1 MTIGESP
8 VQHAVA
14 RTRLLVGGCVGL
26 LVLVT
31 MLAVT
36 PWQVAVL
43 ASWDATAAVIVVW
56 VLAVVWRKDSE
67 ATRRL
72 AVREDDS
79 RAAAELLLLFAAV
92 ASLVGIGLG
101 LVKAGHE
108 HGGAKAAI
116 TAIAVLSV
124 VLSWAVVNVVY
135 ALRYAHIYYS
145 AGGQGID
152 FNEEGDPDYRDFAY
166 MTVTIGM
173 TYQISDTDVKSKS
186 IRRTVT
192 GHALLSYLFGT
203 GVVAMMINVVAGLL
217 R

>member
-8 VQHAVA
+8 VRHAVA
-14 RTRLLVGGCVGL
+14 RTRLLVAGCVGL
-26 LVLVT
+26 VVFVT
-31 MLAVT
+31 TLTVT

-43 ASWDATAAVIVVW
+43 VSWDVTAAIEVVW
-56 VLAVVWRKDSE
+56 VLVVVWRKDSE
-67 ATRRL
+67 ETRRL
-72 AVREDDS
+72 AMREDDS

-92 ASLVGIGLG
+92 ASLVGIALG

-108 HGGAKAAI
+108 HGSAKAAI

-124 VLSWAVVNVVY
+124 VLSWAVVNLVY
-135 ALRYAHIYYS
+135 ALRYAHLYYS
-145 AGGQGID
+145 QGGGID
-152 FNEEGDPDYRDFAY
+152 FNESGDPDYRDFAY

-173 TYQISDTDVKSKS
+173 TYQVSDTNLRSKS

-192 GHALLSYLFGT
+192 GHGLLSYLFGT

-217 R
+217 K